1 MVRRPGV
8 SQAVLV
14 NKHGRLRALPSE
26 ERRREKGY
34 VSNLWLEAG
43 TFFLGIVGTGVKRL
57 RDQDSPFAGRMTIR
71 VALYCRLFRYVI

>member
-1 MVRRPGV
+1 MVRQTGV

-14 NKHGRLRALPSE
+14 NKYGRLRALPSE

-34 VSNLWLEAG
+34 VSNFWLEVG
-43 TFFLGIVGTGVKRL
+43 TFFFGIVGTGLKRL

-71 VALYCRLFRYVI
+71 VALFCRLFR